1 MANVTIQVVE
11 RHIVRDLQ
19 LIFSPLVVNGMADSQ
34 VESIASE
41 PATAR
46 RQRVFLG
53 DRIAKLKEGQEI
65 FRSIMGSVF

>member
-1 MANVTIQVVE
+1 MHPICYKDHLVANVTIQVIE

-34 VESIASE
+34 VESVALE

-46 RQRVFLG
+46 RQRVFLS
-53 DRIAKLKEGQEI
+53 DRIAKLKEG
-65 FRSIMGSVF
+65 